1 MKKMRLDYTA
11 ILFLLP
17 AGVIYLSVI
26 VFPVFYSLYLSM
38 FTGSGI
44 RDWTFVGIQ
53 NYTALWGDAIFLVSL
68 KNTLLWM
75 VLTLLV
81 TTCLALALAVLLNK
95 SFPGRTF
102 FRGFF
107 YFPSVVAMIAVAIIW
122 RWIYNPSFG
131 FINQLFHAVGINFSQ
146 QWTSQVS
153 TALITC
159 FIASQ
164 WQAVGQPMLLFL
176 AGLQTV
182 PADVLEAAVIDGA
195 GSAKRF
201 WLITIPLMKETFV
214 IVLSTMMISALKVYD
229 IVRGLTDGGPNN
241 ASQVLATY
249 MYSQTFDYNNW
260 GYGAAI
266 ACVMVVVMLVI
277 TVPYISFTS
286 RKQ

>member
-1 MKKMRLDYTA
+1 MKTKRFDYTA

-17 AGVIYLSVI
+17 AGIVYLSVI

-44 RDWTFVGIQ
+44 RDWTFVGFQ
-53 NYTALWGDAIFLVSL
+53 NYTALWDDAIFLVSL

-75 VLTLLV
+75 VLTLAV

-122 RWIYNPSFG
+122 RWIYNPNFG
-131 FINQLFHAVGINFSQ
+131 FINQLFHAIGLPFSQ

-159 FIASQ
+159 FVAAQ

-182 PADVLEAAVIDGA
+182 PVDVLEAAVIDGA
-195 GSAKRF
+195 GNAKRF

-214 IVLSTMMISALKVYD
+214 IVLSTLMISALKVYD

-266 ACVMVVVMLVI
+266 ACVMVVIMVVI

>member
-1 MKKMRLDYTA
+1 MKTKRLDYTA

-17 AGVIYLSVI
+17 AGIVYLSVI

-44 RDWTFVGIQ
+44 RDWTFVGFQ
-53 NYTALWGDAIFLVSL
+53 NYSALWDDAIFLVSL
-68 KNTLLWM
+68 KNTILWM
-75 VLTLLV
+75 VLTLAV

-131 FINQLFHAVGINFSQ
+131 FINQLFHVVGINFSQ
-146 QWTSQVS
+146 QWTSQIS

-164 WQAVGQPMLLFL
+164 WQAIGQPMLLFL

-214 IVLSTMMISALKVYD
+214 IVLSTLMISALKVYD

-266 ACVMVVVMLVI
+266 ACVMVVIMLVI